1 MSDGDPP
8 LESGGHAGPP
18 FDPERFRREGRE
30 VVDWIASYWE
40 SLASRPVRSQV
51 APGWVRSELPPHA
64 PEDPEPLTAVVADL
78 DRVVVPG
85 LTHWQHP
92 SFFAYFPA
100 SASSPSILGE
110 LLVAGLGV
118 QGMLWATSPACTELE
133 THVLDWLRVLLGLP
147 ERFASG
153 SAGGV

>member
-78 DRVVVPG
+78 DRVRRRT
-85 LTHWQHP
+85 LDRRNWAIAARLR
-92 SFFAYFPA
+92 AYARFV
-100 SASSPSILGE
+100 GE
-110 LLVAGLGV
+110 TTG
-118 QGMLWATSPACTELE
+118 
-133 THVLDWLRVLLGLP
+133 RNN
-147 ERFASG
+147 
-153 SAGGV
+153 